1 LVWLIYPT
9 AYSFVMISPNLL
21 AIWVFL
27 FLNLSQDLIVL
38 LLRYFGT
45 LGEGELLQG
54 SHKKPSRHRSVP
66 LTNGFGSGS
75 GSWYFAVTFKMRTK
89 VLWLI
94 TF

>member
-1 LVWLIYPT
+1 LAPEFGNRFSRVLALPRGKPAKYTRQGTGLVWLIYPT

-45 LGEGELLQG
+45 LGDG
-54 SHKKPSRHRSVP
+54 
-66 LTNGFGSGS
+66 
-75 GSWYFAVTFKMRTK
+75 
-89 VLWLI
+89 
-94 TF
+94 